1 MAIQPITLRLS
12 RLSLLASG
20 KIGQLRRILRSAAVE
35 GSKLAPMNG
44 SWSFGNVKCVH
55 GTVESC
61 LRGLQTA
68 VRHAFYHRIELEQG
82 RRSSDLVLD
91 RDSDNDNW

>member
-1 MAIQPITLRLS
+1 
-12 RLSLLASG
+12 
-20 KIGQLRRILRSAAVE
+20 
-35 GSKLAPMNG
+35 
-44 SWSFGNVKCVH
+44 VH

-91 RDSDNDNW
+91 RDSDNDN